1 MKVWRVLFR
10 DYYDNVI
17 CEFLEFGWFFG
28 YLFFIFFVFDLCIY
42 CGVLNF
48 FVVVV
53 DYFYGEILFGCVVG
67 LFVELFFKD
76 VFVVFF
82 FNIVLKCDFIEWC
95 VIVDLSWF
103 SGLFVNN
110 GIFSDFFFGELFDLM
125 YLIIDVIVDV
135 IVFFGCGCLFYKCDF
150 CKVYC

>member
-28 YLFFIFFVFDLCIY
+28 YLFFIFFVFDLRIY
-42 CGVLNF
+42 RGVLNF

-53 DYFYGEILFGCVVG
+53 DYFYGEILFGRVVG
-67 LFVELFFKD
+67 LFVESFFKD

-82 FNIVLKCDFIEWC
+82 FNIVSKRDFIKRR

-103 SGLFVNN
+103 SGSFVND
-110 GIFSDFFFGELFDLM
+110 GIFSDFFFGESFDLT
-125 YLIIDVIVDV
+125 YSIIDVIVDV
-135 IVFFGCGCLFYKCDF
+135 IVFFGRGCLFYKRDF
-150 CKVYC
+150 RKAYC